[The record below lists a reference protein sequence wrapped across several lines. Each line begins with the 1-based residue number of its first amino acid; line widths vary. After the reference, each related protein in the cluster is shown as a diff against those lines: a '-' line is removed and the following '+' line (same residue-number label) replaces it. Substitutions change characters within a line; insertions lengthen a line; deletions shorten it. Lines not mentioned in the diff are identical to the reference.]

1 MNDLMVGSCKS
12 YIMKILCKYITNMRI
27 RQRLTRRKKLRGG
40 DPLNIGF
47 AQGPAKQPPDSVQ
60 DNQPPAAPIIKPND
74 EDDVDVVID
83 DNVSAQTV
91 QEAQESKIL
100 YLENA
105 LNQCNAELSKFRY
118 PDAPL
123 ELQVKTA
130 GNVPIIKPRDLFAQ
144 LRDINLDYENLDT
157 RLMFLAQLT
166 KPDSSAASLPQL
178 FYKFNVTTLEN
189 EPEFES
195 ATSSGTTASIPFP
208 AVLLIRCVL
217 GNDKH
222 LEIKAVYVVAA
233 ETDVNSVFLDTN
245 TLQVTLNNL
254 VKLETEDKYLKRTTP
269 NANDAPIIG
278 KYTNV
283 VLTTRTI
290 DSNSSNV
297 DKLIE
302 FIKNEQRTSDG
313 NKSTYALR
321 RFNIRANERVILNMF
336 RDAFRGLKTSS
347 GPQISA
353 ETKVAVGSA
362 KTGLSG
368 LFNTLFKSAISGGKR
383 TKRTKRTKIKYST
396 KKSKRKAKANATKHN
411 RFKGFKYMTSKRK

>member
-1 MNDLMVGSCKS
+1 
-12 YIMKILCKYITNMRI
+12 MRI

-40 DPLNIGF
+40 LNSNDDDSAVGPILNIN
-47 AQGPAKQPPDSVQ
+47 AQGPAKPPDSVQ
-60 DNQPPAAPIIKPND
+60 DNQPPAD
-74 EDDVDVVID
+74 EDDVDAVVD
-83 DNVSAQTV
+83 DNVSAQDAQDA
-91 QEAQESKIL
+91 QEAKIL

-105 LNQCNAELSKFRY
+105 LNQCNAELSKIRY

-144 LRDINLDYENLDT
+144 LRDINLDYENPDT

-178 FYKFNVTTLEN
+178 FYKFNVTPSEN
-189 EPEFES
+189 EPDFES
-195 ATSSGTTASIPFP
+195 ATSSGTTARMPYP
-208 AVLLIRCVL
+208 AVLLIRCVM
-217 GNDKH
+217 GEDKH

-233 ETDVNSVFLDTN
+233 ETDANSVFLDTN

-278 KYTNV
+278 VYTNV
-283 VLTTRTI
+283 VLTTRTM

-321 RFNIRANERVILNMF
+321 RFNIRADERVILNTF
-336 RDAFRGLKTSS
+336 RDAFRSLKTSS

-353 ETKVAVGSA
+353 GSKATVGSA
-362 KTGLSG
+362 KTGLGG
-368 LFNTLFKSAISGGKR
+368 LFNTFMRYAISGGKR
-383 TKRTKRTKIKYST
+383 TKRTKIKYSR
-396 KKSKRKAKANATKHN
+396 KKCKRKANANATKHN

>member
-1 MNDLMVGSCKS
+1 
-12 YIMKILCKYITNMRI
+12 MRI

-40 DPLNIGF
+40 LTQSNDGVVDPILNINEGS
-47 AQGPAKQPPDSVQ
+47 AQGPAK
-60 DNQPPAAPIIKPND
+60 PPAAPIND
-74 EDDVDVVID
+74 EDDVDAVVD
-83 DNVSAQTV
+83 DNVSAQNA
-91 QEAQESKIL
+91 QEAQEAKIL

-105 LNQCNAELSKFRY
+105 LNQCNAELSKIRY

-130 GNVPIIKPRDLFAQ
+130 GKVPIIKPRDLFAQ
-144 LRDINLDYENLDT
+144 LRDINLDYENPDT

-178 FYKFNVTTLEN
+178 FYKFNVTPLEN

-195 ATSSGTTASIPFP
+195 ATSSGTTARMPYP
-208 AVLLIRCVL
+208 AVLLIRCVM
-217 GNDKH
+217 GEDKH

-233 ETDVNSVFLDTN
+233 ETDANSVFLDTN

-278 KYTNV
+278 VYTNV
-283 VLTTRTI
+283 VLTTRTM

-321 RFNIRANERVILNMF
+321 RFNIRADERVILNTV
-336 RDAFRGLKTSS
+336 RDAFRSLKTSS
-347 GPQISA
+347 GPQISFGS
-353 ETKVAVGSA
+353 KVV
-362 KTGLSG
+362 KTGLG
-368 LFNTLFKSAISGGKR
+368 GFFNTIKSAISGGKR
-383 TKRTKRTKIKYST
+383 TKRIKIKYST
-396 KKSKRKAKANATKHN
+396 KKYKRKANANATKHN

>member
-1 MNDLMVGSCKS
+1 
-12 YIMKILCKYITNMRI
+12 MRI

-40 DPLNIGF
+40 LNSNDDGVVDPILNINEVY
-47 AQGPAKQPPDSVQ
+47 AQGPAKPPDSVQ

-74 EDDVDVVID
+74 EDDVDAVVD
-83 DNVSAQTV
+83 DNVSAQNAQNAQNA
-91 QEAQESKIL
+91 QEAQEAKIL

-144 LRDINLDYENLDT
+144 LRDINLDYENPDT

-178 FYKFNVTTLEN
+178 FYKFNVTPLEN

-195 ATSSGTTASIPFP
+195 ATSSGTTARMPYP
-208 AVLLIRCVL
+208 AVLLIRCVM
-217 GNDKH
+217 GEDKH

-233 ETDVNSVFLDTN
+233 ETDANSVFLDTN

-278 KYTNV
+278 VYTNV
-283 VLTTRTI
+283 VLTTRTM

-297 DKLIE
+297 DPLIA
-302 FIKNEQRTSDG
+302 FINNELRTSDG

-321 RFNIRANERVILNMF
+321 RFNIRADERVILNTF
-336 RDAFRGLKTSS
+336 RDAFRSLKTSS

-353 ETKVAVGSA
+353 GSKVV
-362 KTGLSG
+362 KTGLG
-368 LFNTLFKSAISGGKR
+368 GFFNTIKSAISGGKR
-383 TKRTKRTKIKYST
+383 TKHTKRIKIKYST
-396 KKSKRKAKANATKHN
+396 KKYKRKATKHN